1 MILRNIFLPFNY
13 IEGKKTFLKIDP
25 KINTNIILLIIY
37 IKWNH
42 ISSSHTAI
50 TNFLLFIHTANEIVK
65 TFLIPHHGW
74 LKWYLQWDYGT
85 TSLVPSI
92 TNSNKSILS
101 LGELQNCVTLDRV
114 TYLEYMLEVVT
125 AGWEDDFMSSDTLII
140 TNQSDINKFIIIL

>member
-25 KINTNIILLIIY
+25 KNKYKHHSADNIY

-65 TFLIPHHGW
+65 TFLIPHHG
-74 LKWYLQWDYGT
+74 
-85 TSLVPSI
+85 
-92 TNSNKSILS
+92 
-101 LGELQNCVTLDRV
+101 
-114 TYLEYMLEVVT
+114 
-125 AGWEDDFMSSDTLII
+125 
-140 TNQSDINKFIIIL
+140 

>member
-65 TFLIPHHGW
+65 TFLIPHHG
-74 LKWYLQWDYGT
+74 
-85 TSLVPSI
+85 
-92 TNSNKSILS
+92 
-101 LGELQNCVTLDRV
+101 
-114 TYLEYMLEVVT
+114 
-125 AGWEDDFMSSDTLII
+125 
-140 TNQSDINKFIIIL
+140 